1 MFKVDNKNTRDHVID
16 AVLVFSL
23 LTLDIFTCFSSV
35 SIVEFEQVNNS
46 KEPDLLIINE
56 SKMEISCQQTYLFDH
71 SSK

>member
-1 MFKVDNKNTRDHVID
+1 MFKVDNKNTRNHVIYV
-16 AVLVFSL
+16 VLVFSL

-35 SIVEFEQVNNS
+35 SIAEFGQVNDS

-56 SKMEISCQQTYLFDH
+56 NKMEISCQQTYLFDP